1 MAKRR
6 GVTLTDAV
14 IAALEADLARD
25 AEHRPL
31 AERVA
36 EITADLKAISRPGG
50 RDLAKPEI
58 DALWGHD

>member
-1 MAKRR
+1 MNLQIRDPRARS
-6 GVTLTDAV
+6 GG
-14 IAALEADLARD
+14 ALEADLARD